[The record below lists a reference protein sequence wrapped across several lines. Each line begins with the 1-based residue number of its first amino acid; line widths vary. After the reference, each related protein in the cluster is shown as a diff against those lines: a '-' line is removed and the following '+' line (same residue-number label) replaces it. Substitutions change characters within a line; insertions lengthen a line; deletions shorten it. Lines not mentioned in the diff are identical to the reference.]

1 MNYLDTYFSR
11 VNFFGENATER
22 IKNSGI
28 VAFEKWLAQS
38 PFRVSH
44 LSVERGYYFSGII
57 ETSKDKEELKI
68 MYLYVANDIPIVVG
82 DIMTWVQDDGTI
94 EKWLLLQEIHKVHPT
109 YKTFQ
114 IIKCNFQLKWINQ
127 KGILKKSWAYAVSS
141 VDSKVKSNF
150 RMWHSLVSPQPNKFA
165 EVIMPRP
172 NFTDPTYDSED
183 INRLMRGTTF
193 IIEDE
198 GWTVIECDWTSVKGV
213 IYMSLTESKVNYE
226 YDDRYVNV
234 ADVDE
239 LEFPTI
245 KTKYL
250 VGEKIIPEY
259 KDYIHNEWKITLTPE
274 KFPTKD
280 AEGHDITPPV
290 VYDEENEI
298 WIANAPWR
306 SLTMTMHLVP
316 IVSEDK
322 DKEIEANRAVTKNF
336 EITIYAEEVEFQ
348 GYIYGVEE
356 IKLGRQEVYCLYD
369 HTLPEKNNL
378 SEEAHVYMRI
388 KNAPEANNPPVYDF
402 NKNSYVDVDP
412 TTFDWKLPTLR
423 YATRIDFDDILDP
436 NHEHPITVIL
446 HNKYILET
454 TSKNKIQNIVLEAVY
469 EGEEQAYTKTVSVKP
484 LW

>member
-114 IIKCNFQLKWINQ
+114 IIKCNFQLKWIDFSDKEHGLGN
-127 KGILKKSWAYAVSS
+127 LRKSWAYAVSS

-165 EVIMPRP
+165 EVIMPCP
-172 NFTDPTYDSED
+172 NLSEEED

-198 GWTVIECDWTSVKGV
+198 GWTVIECDWTSVKGI

-226 YDDRYVNV
+226 YDDRIVEV
-234 ADVDE
+234 AE
-239 LEFPTI
+239 LDRLKLPELKPVYRPGELITPTFSEN
-245 KTKYL
+245 T
-250 VGEKIIPEY
+250 
-259 KDYIHNEWKITLTPE
+259 HNLWDIVLTPPTFDDSEKDPVDE
-274 KFPTKD
+274 KFPIEWNDSGILQAYHPTKGAVTITMQLKQLASNSSNEEINRAIIKTYEVAVVNEEQEALYIDGLDKLKMYRESIYSLLDETYSDRDFSGENIIFHIQNMPD
-280 AEGHDITPPV
+280 AEGKIETTPLA
-290 VYDEENEI
+290 I
-298 WIANAPWR
+298 
-306 SLTMTMHLVP
+306 
-316 IVSEDK
+316 IVDDVNKTHELK
-322 DKEIEANRAVTKNF
+322 PNQVLLQGNIKN
-336 EITIYAEEVEFQ
+336 
-348 GYIYGVEE
+348 
-356 IKLGRQEVYCLYD
+356 KLGKVLLTAEY
-369 HTLPEKNNL
+369 NNK
-378 SEEAHVYMRI
+378 S
-388 KNAPEANNPPVYDF
+388 
-402 NKNSYVDVDP
+402 
-412 TTFDWKLPTLR
+412 
-423 YATRIDFDDILDP
+423 
-436 NHEHPITVIL
+436 
-446 HNKYILET
+446 
-454 TSKNKIQNIVLEAVY
+454 
-469 EGEEQAYTKTVSVKP
+469 YTKTIEIIP